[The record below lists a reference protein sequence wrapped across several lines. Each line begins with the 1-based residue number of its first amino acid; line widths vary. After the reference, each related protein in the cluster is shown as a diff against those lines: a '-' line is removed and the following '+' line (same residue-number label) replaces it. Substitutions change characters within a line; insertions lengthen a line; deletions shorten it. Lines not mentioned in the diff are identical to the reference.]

1 MIELGKYSGHGIHGG
16 KGKHNSKNKFWIYCS
31 SFFPIFLHD
40 PCIATWTH
48 MVNIMGHGSNC
59 GYLGYCAGHH
69 IHSGYG
75 GSGAHNKHEP
85 H

>member
-1 MIELGKYSGHGIHGG
+1 
-16 KGKHNSKNKFWIYCS
+16 
-31 SFFPIFLHD
+31 
-40 PCIATWTH
+40 

-59 GYLGYCAGHH
+59 GYLGYYAGHH

-85 H
+85 HLDIFCMVDMVNLRI